1 VIKTLI
7 LIGSLLAAL
16 IPSWVQASQA
26 TLLQLDVTHAGNRLI
41 SVGDRGSV
49 LYSDDQGRHWQPSPT
64 VPSQQLLTALYFV
77 DADHGW
83 TVGHDA
89 QILATQDGGVHWT
102 LQFED
107 PGRQAPLLDV
117 WFQDREHGLAVGAYG
132 ALLQTDDGGAHW
144 QDRSDTLDNPEQ
156 LHLNAIAAVKSGG
169 LFIVGEAGS
178 LFRSTDQG
186 RSWQRLPLDYD
197 GSLFGILATAQ
208 ANTLLV
214 YGLRGHLYRSADNG
228 DSWQTISLPGAPP
241 SLSGGSVQAD
251 GSLVLVGDAG
261 SVLRSTDDGRTFSL
275 IQRADRLAQAGVTGT
290 ADGALV
296 LVGQGG
302 VLRASASGGAE
313 SVQP

>member
-16 IPSWVQASQA
+16 IPAWAQA
-26 TLLQLDVTHAGNRLI
+26 TQAPLLQLDVTHAGNRLV

-49 LYSDDQGRHWQPSPT
+49 LYSDDQGRHWQPSPA

-83 TVGHDA
+83 AVGHDA
-89 QILATQDGGVHWT
+89 QILATQDGGVHWA

-107 PGRQAPLLDV
+107 PSRQAPLLDV
-117 WFQDREHGLAVGAYG
+117 WFQDRAHGFAVGAYG

-144 QDRSDTLDNPEQ
+144 QDRSDTLDNPDQ
-156 LHLNAIAAVKSGG
+156 LHLNAIAAVKGG
-169 LFIVGEAGS
+169 ALLIVGEAGS

-186 RSWQRLPLDYD
+186 RSWQRLPFDYD
-197 GSLFGILATAQ
+197 GSLFGVLATAQ

-228 DSWQTISLPGAPP
+228 DSWQAIGIPGNHP
-241 SLSGGSVQAD
+241 SLSGGSLQAD

-261 SVLRSTDDGRTFSL
+261 SVLRSTDDGRHFSL
-275 IQRADRLAQAGVTGT
+275 QQRPDRLALASVTGT

-296 LVGQGG
+296 LVGLDG
-302 VLRASASGGAE
+302 VQRVSATGAAE